1 MLKMSTKLERLFYI
15 DAVIHDGS
23 YPSVKTFMER
33 FEVSERTILNDIQ
46 FLKDRLNAPI
56 QYSRTERGYFYTDS
70 SWRLSTFPVTE
81 GDLLAFFLSV
91 ELAHRYLGTPFE
103 KPLRDSMQRLSNIL
117 PDKVQISI
125 SELSS
130 HYSVRA
136 GATAETNPETLITL
150 QKAIQD
156 QHPVNMVYFTA
167 QRGQETERIVHPY
180 HLFNMHGE
188 WYLIAFDRFR
198 QGVRQFALP
207 RIRSLHLLTEET
219 FEIDSTFSPEYYFRK
234 SFQSE
239 HGENIVEVIL
249 LFDAYQSRYIR
260 ERAYHSSQQLEE
272 QPDGSVI
279 MRFNT
284 GAIGEVQRWIMSYGS
299 HVRVLSPK
307 SLAESIISEFS
318 AGLQQYNDSQ

>member
-1 MLKMSTKLERLFYI
+1 MSTKLERLFYI
-15 DAVIHDGS
+15 DALIHDGS

-56 QYSRTERGYFYTDS
+56 QFSRSKGGYYYQDL
-70 SWRLSTFPVTE
+70 SWRLSSFPVTE

-103 KPLRDSMQRLSNIL
+103 KPLRDSMQRLANIL

-130 HYSVRA
+130 HYSVRT
-136 GATAETNPETLITL
+136 GATAETDPEILITL
-150 QKAIQD
+150 QKAIQH

-207 RIRSLHLLTEET
+207 RIRTLHIVAVET
-219 FEIDSTFSPEYYFRK
+219 FEIDSTFSPEYYFGK

-239 HGENIVEVIL
+239 HGDNIVEVTL
-249 LFDAYQSRYIR
+249 LFDAYQARYIR
-260 ERAYHSSQQLEE
+260 ERAYHPSQQLEE
-272 QPDGSVI
+272 QSNGSVI

-284 GAIGEVQRWIMSYGS
+284 GAIGEVQRWIMGYGS
-299 HVRVLSPK
+299 HVRVLSPG
-307 SLAESIISEFS
+307 SLAQSIVSEFRT
-318 AGLQQYNDSQ
+318 GLQQYDNS

>member
-1 MLKMSTKLERLFYI
+1 MSTKLERIFYI
-15 DAVIHDGS
+15 DALTHNGN

-33 FEVSERTILNDIQ
+33 FEVSERTVINDIQ

-56 QYSRTERGYFYTDS
+56 QYSHTHRGYFYTNS
-70 SWRLSTFPVTE
+70 SWRLSSFPVTE
-81 GDLLAFFLSV
+81 GDLLAFFLSM
-91 ELAHRYLGTPFE
+91 ELTHRYLGTPFE
-103 KPLRDSMQRLSNIL
+103 KPLRDSIQRLTNIL

-130 HYSVRA
+130 HYSVRT
-136 GATAETNPETLITL
+136 GATAETDPETLITL
-150 QKAIQD
+150 QEAIQN
-156 QHPVNMVYFTA
+156 QHPVDMVYFTA
-167 QRGQETERIVHPY
+167 QRGQETERVVHPY

-198 QGVRQFALP
+198 QGVRQFSLP
-207 RIRSLHLLTEET
+207 RIRALHILVEET
-219 FEIDSTFSPEYYFRK
+219 FEIDSTFSPEYYFGK

-239 HGENIVEVIL
+239 HGENIVEVTL
-249 LFDAYQSRYIR
+249 LFDAYQARYIR

-279 MRFNT
+279 MRFTT

-299 HVRVLSPK
+299 HVRVLAPE
-307 SLAESIISEFS
+307 SLAQSIISEFR
-318 AGLQQYNDSQ
+318 AGLQQYDES